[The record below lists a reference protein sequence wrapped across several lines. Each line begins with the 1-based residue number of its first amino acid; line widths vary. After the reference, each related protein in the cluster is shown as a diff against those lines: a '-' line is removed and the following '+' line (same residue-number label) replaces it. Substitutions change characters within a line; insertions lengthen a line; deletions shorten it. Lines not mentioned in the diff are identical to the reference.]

1 MWVQLFVA
9 NLFVNHL
16 VAEVLVQEMEVL
28 VALVRGLTLF
38 LEGVVL
44 RLLQAHYSRE
54 FARRLLTFESLKG
67 SVIRRVIE
75 GTLAILG
82 R

>member
-9 NLFVNHL
+9 NLFVDDL

-44 RLLQAHYSRE
+44 RLLQAHYS
-54 FARRLLTFESLKG
+54 
-67 SVIRRVIE
+67 
-75 GTLAILG
+75 
-82 R
+82 